1 MIIATA
7 GHVDHGKS
15 TLVHRLTGTDPDR
28 WQEER
33 DRGLTI
39 DLGFAWALLA
49 SGRTAGF
56 VDVPGH
62 RRFLANML
70 AGCGAVDG
78 VLLAVSAREGWKPQT
93 EEHVQILH
101 LLGAP
106 TGVVALTHADRVDPQ
121 ELAVATAQI
130 TEHLAGTFLDGAP
143 VVPTA
148 AADPTTI
155 ERLRHELDAVVG
167 ATPTALDLGR
177 PRLWVDRSFVLDGS
191 GRIVTGTLT
200 GGRLAVGE
208 RVTVTV
214 TVTDGTGAPTARI
227 RSIHTYGEATPDAA
241 PGTRVALGLRVDGRA
256 PARGDAVVHGHQWGT
271 GTHLHVALRPV
282 RDLDEPIRAR
292 GSYTLHV
299 GTAST
304 PVHLSRPAWAAE
316 QGIARLHLATALGP
330 LTIGD
335 HFILRDAGR
344 DRTVAGGMVIAVDDR
359 VVRYPASQI
368 GTRTAAAIS
377 PVGRRHARVAAAVLA
392 EGDGVAPR
400 AAVEVAT
407 GLPRPTGTRAAGDL
421 VVSVPALRR
430 ARRALRDRLDD
441 AGRIDVPTDP
451 LGRIAA
457 RSLVGRKGAVERDGA
472 LHDRAAD
479 PDAAVAEALA
489 DLERAVRED
498 RLGRLFTL
506 DEARRACGTPTRAA
520 RRLVDR
526 GDLVEVGALVSTAA
540 DFRDFVA
547 TVTGALGG
555 GAATAAE
562 LKAALGL
569 TRRHAIPLLEALDA
583 LGVTRRDG
591 GWRRLA

>member
-39 DLGFAWALLA
+39 DLGFAWARLA

-106 TGVVALTHADRVDPQ
+106 TGVVALTHADRVDPRQ
-121 ELAVATAQI
+121 IAVVTAEI

-148 AADPTTI
+148 AGDDRTI

-177 PRLWVDRSFVLDGS
+177 PRLWVDRSFVLDGT

-208 RVTVTV
+208 RVTV

-241 PGTRVALGLRVDGRA
+241 PGTRVALALRVDGRA
-256 PARGDAVVHGHQWGT
+256 PARGDAVVHGHQWAT

-316 QGIARLHLATALGP
+316 QGIARLHLTTALGP

-344 DRTVAGGMVIAVDDR
+344 DRTVAGGTVIAVDDR

-368 GTRTAAAIS
+368 GTRTAATTT
-377 PVGRRHARVAAAVLA
+377 PVGRRRARVAAAVLA

-407 GLPRPTGTRAAGDL
+407 GLPQPTGTRAAGDL

-441 AGRIDVPTDP
+441 AGPIDVPTDP

>member
-39 DLGFAWALLA
+39 DLGFAWATLA

-106 TGVVALTHADRVDPQ
+106 TGVVALTHADRVDPRQ
-121 ELAVATAQI
+121 LAVVTAEI
-130 TEHLAGTFLDGAP
+130 TEHLAGTFLDGSP

-177 PRLWVDRSFVLDGS
+177 PRLWVDRSFVLDGT

-208 RVTVTV
+208 RV

-241 PGTRVALGLRVDGRA
+241 PGTRVALGLRLDGRP
-256 PARGDAVVHGHQWGT
+256 PARGDAVVHGRQWAT
-271 GTHLHVALRPV
+271 GSHLHVALRPV
-282 RDLDEPIRAR
+282 RELDEPIRSR
-292 GSYTLHV
+292 GAYTLHA
-299 GTAST
+299 GTASM
-304 PVHLSRPAWAAE
+304 PAHLSRPAWAAE

-335 HFILRDAGR
+335 RFILRDAGR
-344 DRTVAGGMVIAVDDR
+344 DRTVAGGTVIAVDDR

-368 GTRTAAAIS
+368 RSRTAAAIS
-377 PVGRRHARVAAAVLA
+377 RVGRRRARVAAAVLA
-392 EGDGVAPR
+392 EGDGVASR
-400 AAVEVAT
+400 AAVERAT
-407 GLPRPTGTRAAGDL
+407 GLLQPTGTRAAGDL

-430 ARRALRDRLDD
+430 TRRALQDRLED
-441 AGRIDVPTDP
+441 AGRTDVPTDP

-457 RSLVGRKGAVERDGA
+457 RSLVGRKAAGERDGA
-472 LHDRAAD
+472 LHDRATD
-479 PDAAVAEALA
+479 PDTAIAEALA
-489 DLERAVRED
+489 DLERAVREGL
-498 RLGRLFTL
+498 LGRLFTL
-506 DEARRACGTPTRAA
+506 DEARRACGTPTREA

-526 GDLVEVGALVSTAA
+526 GDLVEVGALVCTAT
-540 DFRDFVA
+540 DFRAFVA
-547 TVTGALGG
+547 TVTGTLAG

-562 LKAALGL
+562 LKDALGL
-569 TRRHAIPLLEALDA
+569 TRRHAIPLLEALDT

-591 GWRRLA
+591 DRRRLA

>member
-39 DLGFAWALLA
+39 DLGFAWATLA

-106 TGVVALTHADRVDPQ
+106 TGVVALTHADQVDPRQ
-121 ELAVATAQI
+121 LAVVTAEI
-130 TEHLAGTFLDGAP
+130 TEHLAGTFLDGSP

-155 ERLRHELDAVVG
+155 ERLRDRLDAVVG

-177 PRLWVDRSFVLDGS
+177 PRLWVDRSFVLDGT

-208 RVTVTV
+208 RV

-256 PARGDAVVHGHQWGT
+256 SARGDAVVHGHQWAT

-292 GSYTLHV
+292 GDHTLHV
-299 GTAST
+299 GTASA
-304 PVHLSRPAWAAE
+304 PVRLSRPAWAAE

-335 HFILRDAGR
+335 QFILRDAGR
-344 DRTVAGGMVIAVDDR
+344 DRTVAGGTVIAVDDR

-368 GTRTAAAIS
+368 SARTAATAT
-377 PVGRRHARVAAAVLA
+377 PVGRRRVRVAAAVLA

-400 AAVEVAT
+400 AAVERAT
-407 GLPRPTGTRAAGDL
+407 GLPQPTGTRAAGDL

-430 ARRALRDRLDD
+430 ARRALQDRLDD

-457 RSLVGRKGAVERDGA
+457 RSLVGRKAAGERDGA
-472 LHDRAAD
+472 LHDRATD

-489 DLERAVRED
+489 DIERAVRED

-506 DEARRACGTPTRAA
+506 DEARRACGTPTREA
-520 RRLVDR
+520 RRLIDR
-526 GDLVEVGALVSTAA
+526 GDLVEIGALVSTAT
-540 DFRDFVA
+540 DFRAFVA
-547 TVTGALGG
+547 TVTGALAG
-555 GAATAAE
+555 GAATAAD

-569 TRRHAIPLLEALDA
+569 TRRHAIPLLEALDT

-591 GWRRLA
+591 DRRRLA